1 MEGDYV
7 LVLLLLHG
15 LRTGDGRGHGLEAG
29 GGGGVVVSVVAT
41 IIVRTMIY
49 KEYIVIRYISIFI

>member
-1 MEGDYV
+1 M

-15 LRTGDGRGHGLEAG
+15 LRAADGGGHWLEAG
-29 GGGGVVVSVVAT
+29 GGGSIVVSVVTT

-49 KEYIVIRYISIFI
+49 KEYIVMRYISIFI